1 MILYY
6 DIIIVNLFAVDRILY
21 DSLLNDNMMK
31 LMKLLRGRHTR
42 MCYLRLMNLKQQI
55 YIQQNQFLCY

>member
-31 LMKLLRGRHTR
+31 LMRLLRGRHTR
-42 MCYLRLMNLKQQI
+42 MSYLRLMNLKQQI